1 MHVLKYLYMLHKN
14 QFLRL
19 SQLHN
24 PQWGQMIQVLGH
36 FRMLHKNHFIRL
48 NQLHTPHGTDDANS
62 EAFSSSSQES
72 VTEGETSLEWLP
84 TPEVQHRLHS
94 I

>member
-1 MHVLKYLYMLHKN
+1 
-14 QFLRL
+14 
-19 SQLHN
+19 
-24 PQWGQMIQVLGH
+24 MIQVLRH

-48 NQLHTPHGTDDANS
+48 YQLHTPHGTDDANS
-62 EAFSSSSQES
+62 EAFSSASQES

-94 I
+94 LNNFLWNSADEIVSPI